1 MDSVVEKASNLLD
14 ALEVSTTSKVKQFDE
29 RRLKRAFEWTN
40 YFKKVYESVSQN
52 PKTVEKLNAR
62 LKTLALSRNKELP
75 EDYFTFNTFRDGEQI
90 LYKNFL
96 SNPDFP
102 AILLP
107 LLSTKSVK
115 TNFSAQETFLKT
127 AIDVSQEKAVLCHLQ
142 NVQAQLVAGNRI
154 ILSYCKYF

>member
-90 LYKNFL
+90 LYKFCFRIFSPTLIFQPYYYLYCQQNPLKLIFL
-96 SNPDFP
+96 
-102 AILLP
+102 LR
-107 LLSTKSVK
+107 KH
-115 TNFSAQETFLKT
+115 FLR
-127 AIDVSQEKAVLCHLQ
+127 QQ
-142 NVQAQLVAGNRI
+142 
-154 ILSYCKYF
+154 